1 MIDNE
6 QVNPYMNMTRCCNK
20 CILCLICRNKSSVL
34 KWQIAQKR
42 NDVLIAM
49 WCTSPSK
56 NQRDAVKQKHWT
68 NVNKIFVYNTWC
80 SQAVTHPSTDHA
92 RRCLTSVIG
101 REPVFSTWYGR
112 RQQRTLLTSYMIW
125 WHNIHHDPHFFTSDL
140 KHWNLATL
148 LNI

>member
-56 NQRDAVKQKHWT
+56 NQRDAVKQNIEQTSTKYLSTTRGVPKRSPIQVLTTPDVAWLRWSDENRYFQRGMAVDNNAPSWRLIWYDDTTFTTIH
-68 NVNKIFVYNTWC
+68 ISLPQTW
-80 SQAVTHPSTDHA
+80 
-92 RRCLTSVIG
+92 
-101 REPVFSTWYGR
+101 
-112 RQQRTLLTSYMIW
+112 
-125 WHNIHHDPHFFTSDL
+125 NIEILQHS
-140 KHWNLATL
+140 
-148 LNI
+148 